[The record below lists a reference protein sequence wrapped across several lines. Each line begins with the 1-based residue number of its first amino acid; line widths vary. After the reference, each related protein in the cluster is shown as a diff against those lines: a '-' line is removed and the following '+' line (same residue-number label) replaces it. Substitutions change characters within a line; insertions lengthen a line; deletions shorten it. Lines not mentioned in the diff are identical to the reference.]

1 MAASVLALS
10 ASQAAPPG
18 QAVQFEQLSS
28 PDQVPDGLSKS
39 DWQSIRAA
47 YEAGRHE
54 FKPVAG
60 KDGQWQ
66 ARNPGQQWLTTVD
79 QQGFTAR
86 PQDAAWAW
94 GLQLQSYGFG
104 EAQTVISGTPVA
116 QAAGQRLTCQWD
128 ATMQEWLVN
137 DQRGL
142 EHGFTLAQRPA
153 AGAAGASA
161 LSLTLSTRGDL
172 TPVVGAQGVT
182 FQDASG
188 AALVSYT
195 GLKVWDADH
204 TVLASHFEP
213 AGERSF
219 RLVVEERAARY
230 PITIDPIA
238 QQAYLKASN
247 TGGGVG
253 FNPGDNFGYSVAISG
268 DTVVVGAFREDSS
281 ATGVDGDQNNEGA
294 TDSGAAYVFT
304 RSGSTWSQQ
313 AYLKASNTEAQDRF
327 GYSVAI
333 SGDTVVVGAIGEDSS
348 ATGIDSTPNESAS
361 SAGAAYVF
369 TRSGSTWSQ
378 QAYLKASNT
387 GAQDRFGLSVAVSGD
402 TVVIGAYQEDS
413 STTGVGG
420 NQNDETAF
428 NAGAA
433 YVFTRSG
440 STWSQQAY
448 LKASNTGG
456 QDQFGYSVAISGD
469 TVVVGAIGEDSSAT
483 GVGGDQNNEGAF
495 DSGAAYVFTRSGST
509 WSQQA
514 YLKASNTGGG
524 NQFSST
530 PGDNFGWS
538 VAISGDTVVVG
549 AYGESSSATG
559 VDGDQNNEGATDSG
573 AAYVFT
579 RSGSTWSQQAYLKAS
594 NTGSPDNFGI
604 SVAIS
609 GDTVVV
615 GAYLEDSSAPG
626 IDSTPNES
634 ATDAGAAYVFTRSGS
649 TWSQQAYLKASNTG
663 AYDYF
668 GTSVA
673 ISGDTVVVGAPD
685 EDSSAT
691 GVDGDQSLNNASAS
705 GAAYL
710 FTLPTAATAP
720 LVTAPTSASITATTA
735 TLGGNVTGDGGATI
749 TERGIVYALTG
760 TNADPSIGGTGVTQ
774 VTTTGTT
781 GIFTLPVTGLSPAS
795 GYSYKAYATNSI
807 GTTYTSAAT
816 FTTLTMVNHAPVAQ
830 DQTLTTPV
838 DTALAITLTATDA
851 DNDTLTY
858 ALATPPPSIEGTVTG
873 TGANVT
879 FTPAAGF
886 AGLAAF
892 SFTANDGTDQSNEAT
907 IFVNVVAAPGSLDVL
922 NTGTD
927 AVPGAP
933 VGSQYFNIRPTAK
946 LNESGHVAF
955 RAWLHVGSGG
965 VTSANDTGIWYQD
978 ASGTLQ
984 LAGLEGSSAPG
995 TASDVFATFSENP
1008 AWTDDGSIAF
1018 PAGLLVN
1025 HSGIWKDG
1033 TLIAQGNAPLPGGS
1047 GEVFGNLAFP
1057 VLMNN
1062 AGQMAFKAQLK
1073 AGVGGATTATD
1084 ELILTRNTSG
1094 VINIAAREG
1103 SVAPGT
1109 TGGLFLK
1116 LTSMPDWIS
1125 QDESGR
1131 TVFAGQVATRTTAP
1145 VINTVNN
1152 RGLWI
1157 SDGTTTS
1164 LAVRGG
1170 DPAAGLTATE
1180 LYYQPSYPVI
1190 SAGQIAFYSLLRGPT
1205 VTAGINDAAI
1215 FAGTPGVDLTII
1227 ARLGVGSGAGAPAGA
1242 STTEFAKLG
1251 YPRLGAGAA
1260 PTLAFRGELKVGVAA
1275 VTLEDNEGI
1284 WKKTNGG
1291 SPELVVRESD
1301 AAPGLPGVQFGTL
1314 GQPFVGENGLVL
1326 FTSLLKGTG
1335 VSGVNDASLWV
1346 QLADGTLKQLLRQGQ
1361 TLSMGL
1367 TGETVSDLH
1376 ATLSGFTGLYSEAPR
1391 VMNEND
1397 QVVVTVPFTDG
1408 TWGVVVLD
1416 L

>member
-1 MAASVLALS
+1 MKSPHCFTKIFSSHWRRPWCRLFTVAASVLALS

-456 QDQFGYSVAISGD
+456 
-469 TVVVGAIGEDSSAT
+469 
-483 GVGGDQNNEGAF
+483 
-495 DSGAAYVFTRSGST
+495 
-509 WSQQA
+509 
-514 YLKASNTGGG
+514 G

-530 PGDNFGWS
+530 PGDNFGW
-538 VAISGDTVVVG
+538 
-549 AYGESSSATG
+549 
-559 VDGDQNNEGATDSG
+559 
-573 AAYVFT
+573 
-579 RSGSTWSQQAYLKAS
+579 
-594 NTGSPDNFGI
+594 

-946 LNESGHVAF
+946 LNEPGHVAF

>member
-1 MAASVLALS
+1 MKSPHCFTKIFSSHWRRPWCRLFTVAASVLALS

-253 FNPGDNFGYSVAISG
+253 FNPGDNFGY
-268 DTVVVGAFREDSS
+268 
-281 ATGVDGDQNNEGA
+281 
-294 TDSGAAYVFT
+294 
-304 RSGSTWSQQ
+304 
-313 AYLKASNTEAQDRF
+313 
-327 GYSVAI
+327 
-333 SGDTVVVGAIGEDSS
+333 
-348 ATGIDSTPNESAS
+348 
-361 SAGAAYVF
+361 
-369 TRSGSTWSQ
+369 
-378 QAYLKASNT
+378 
-387 GAQDRFGLSVAVSGD
+387 
-402 TVVIGAYQEDS
+402 
-413 STTGVGG
+413 
-420 NQNDETAF
+420 
-428 NAGAA
+428 
-433 YVFTRSG
+433 
-440 STWSQQAY
+440 
-448 LKASNTGG
+448 
-456 QDQFGYSVAISGD
+456 
-469 TVVVGAIGEDSSAT
+469 
-483 GVGGDQNNEGAF
+483 
-495 DSGAAYVFTRSGST
+495 
-509 WSQQA
+509 
-514 YLKASNTGGG
+514 
-524 NQFSST
+524 
-530 PGDNFGWS
+530 
-538 VAISGDTVVVG
+538 
-549 AYGESSSATG
+549 
-559 VDGDQNNEGATDSG
+559 
-573 AAYVFT
+573 
-579 RSGSTWSQQAYLKAS
+579 
-594 NTGSPDNFGI
+594 
-604 SVAIS
+604 
-609 GDTVVV
+609 
-615 GAYLEDSSAPG
+615 
-626 IDSTPNES
+626 
-634 ATDAGAAYVFTRSGS
+634 
-649 TWSQQAYLKASNTG
+649 
-663 AYDYF
+663 
-668 GTSVA
+668 SVA